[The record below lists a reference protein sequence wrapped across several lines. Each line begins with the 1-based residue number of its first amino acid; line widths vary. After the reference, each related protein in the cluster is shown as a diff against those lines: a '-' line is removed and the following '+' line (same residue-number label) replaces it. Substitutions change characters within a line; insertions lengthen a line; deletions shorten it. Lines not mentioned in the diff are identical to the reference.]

1 MSKASRLKS
10 SIMAIKFNYNPT
22 KFASNRERINDI
34 GIRVLLIPF
43 FGIAI
48 PIVAGLVP
56 HEKLTNWQVKSSYLF
71 TIFIAFVIYE
81 GSRFLHFTLRSY
93 FDWLNK
99 PAKKILA
106 LVITIPFY
114 CVPVSTLLLVSWYHL
129 FLGGNINWQTVK
141 FSVLLI
147 TGAVFFLVNVY
158 ETVFAVRDMTA
169 DKLNKEQLERA
180 RAEAELEALKNQI
193 DPHFI
198 FNSLN
203 TLSHLI
209 EEHPAKAKE
218 FNDNLADVYRYIL
231 QNKASGLVLLR
242 EEIVFLQHYFSLV
255 KIRFEKAVVMKIA
268 VDDDQG
274 EQYLVPPISLQLLAE
289 NAIKHNEFSDAN
301 PLCIDVSIEENKLVF
316 SNNLH
321 KKILRK
327 PSSQIGLRNLNE
339 RYKLT
344 TNKELT
350 VRSSEENFIV
360 YLPLLKID

>member
-1 MSKASRLKS
+1 
-10 SIMAIKFNYNPT
+10 MAIKPIYNPT
-22 KFASNRERINDI
+22 KFASNRDRINDI
-34 GIRVLLIPF
+34 GIRILLIPF

-48 PIVAGLVP
+48 PLLTRMVP
-56 HEKLTNWQVKSSYLF
+56 HEKFTNWQIKFSYLY
-71 TIFIAFVIYE
+71 TIMIAFVIYE
-81 GSRFLHFTLRSY
+81 GTRFLHFTLRSY

-106 LVITIPFY
+106 ILITIPFY
-114 CVPVSTLLLVSWYHL
+114 CVPVSMLLLVAWYHI
-129 FLGGNINWQTVK
+129 FMDGHVDWQTVK
-141 FSVLLI
+141 LSALLI

-169 DKLNKEQLERA
+169 DKINKEQLERA

-218 FNDNLADVYRYIL
+218 FNDSLADVYRYIL

-242 EEIVFLQHYFSLV
+242 EEITFLEHYFSLLN
-255 KIRFEKAVVMKIA
+255 IRFSKAVIMNLTIDDA
-268 VDDDQG
+268 VTD
-274 EQYLVPPISLQLLAE
+274 QYLIPPISLQLLVE
-289 NAIKHNEFSDAN
+289 NAIKHNEFSETQ
-301 PLCIDVSIEENKLVF
+301 PLQIDIVLQNNMLVV
-316 SNNLH
+316 SNNYH
-321 KKILRK
+321 QKILRK
-327 PSSQIGLRNLNE
+327 PSSQVGLRNLSE

-344 TNKELT
+344 TNKEL
-350 VRSSEENFIV
+350 VVKQEDNKFIV
-360 YLPLLKID
+360 YLPVLKND